1 MTDDLINCLRQDAE
15 MLKDGH
21 QKNLT
26 KLWCDVAALDVIRA
40 ARRIEALEE
49 ALWEIKNCLGYV
61 KNEGKPVA
69 VREANSHLAWKIART
84 ALDGALD
91 KEC

>member
-40 ARRIEALEE
+40 ARRIEALEV
-49 ALWEIKNCLGYV
+49 ALRNIEYEDTLISYD
-61 KNEGKPVA
+61 GKD
-69 VREANSHLAWKIART
+69 REYGSCAEMAR
-84 ALDGALD
+84 AALD
-91 KEC
+91 KDTRK